1 MKKHRKSR
9 ARKNRGCGLCHT
21 GKRIG
26 FDKAKYRSS
35 NRRFL
40 TSVRELITSVKE
52 LTY

>member
-21 GKRIG
+21 GKRVG
-26 FDKAKYRSS
+26 FDKAKYRSR

-40 TSVRELITSVKE
+40 TSVREFITDVRE
-52 LTY
+52 LT